1 MDIHNIL
8 DQIDEIIYIADLASC
23 ELLYLNRIGRERFGT
38 PAPGVKCYEFLQ
50 GEENPCEFCTNG
62 VLPHLRDK
70 RVTWVRQHSAVGNML
85 LHDSVID
92 YEGRPCRMEV
102 AIDIDRYVTELDTVQ
117 SDLAAEKKL
126 VACIEDLITNSDFSS
141 AIDSMLNT
149 IIEHYHADRAYIFEF
164 DWEKNLTRN
173 TYEICRDG
181 VAPQKENL
189 QAVPIEVVALWVDIF
204 KNQEKKITIIED
216 VDALKDDPARRIE
229 YDCLHPQG
237 IKSLITVPI
246 LTDGKLHG
254 FLGVDDP
261 HAHMDAPEL
270 LTQVTYIA
278 ANELQKRLL
287 TEALMKKSYQDPL
300 SGLNNRLAYAETLEQ
315 LRGKEF
321 PVGVGFLDIN
331 GLKWINDTLGHDMG
345 DKVIQKICG
354 ILEEHI
360 EQQYIYH
367 ISGDEFVILWPE
379 VGYQTFMHAAEDLGA
394 ALSDEENIAS
404 FGFVWGK
411 EEDTGIAVRKAEKAM
426 QTAKNKFYAAN
437 TERKDSRPGYLDAL
451 LQEFRDSIFIP
462 YLQPLYSIR
471 YDRVYGAEV
480 LVRKIDPH
488 GNIHTPVEF
497 IGIMERE
504 HMISMVDFTMLRQAC
519 ELIQKWKPAWPD
531 IVFNV
536 NFSRNTLAE
545 PDFLER
551 IDRILSE
558 TGADPAQLIFEI
570 TESSQNIQLESLY
583 DRLDE
588 VKQRGIS
595 LAIDDLGTEAACLE
609 MLYLP
614 QISVAKIDKS
624 LIDKA
629 EHSDREQL
637 VIRHLVDLCHDLD
650 MRCVAEGIETD
661 SQIELLKKLGCD
673 RLQGYKI
680 GKPMPAEDFFH
691 RFGETAL
698 HKK

>member
-1 MDIHNIL
+1 
-8 DQIDEIIYIADLASC
+8 
-23 ELLYLNRIGRERFGT
+23 
-38 PAPGVKCYEFLQ
+38 
-50 GEENPCEFCTNG
+50 
-62 VLPHLRDK
+62 
-70 RVTWVRQHSAVGNML
+70 
-85 LHDSVID
+85 
-92 YEGRPCRMEV
+92 MEV
-102 AIDIDRYVTELDTVQ
+102 HKSLNPLTELDAVQ
-117 SDLAAEKKL
+117 SNLAAEKKL
-126 VACIEDLITNSDFSS
+126 VDCIENLVMNHDFSS
-141 AIDSMLNT
+141 AINSMLNT
-149 IIEHYHADRAYIFEF
+149 IIEHYHADRTYIFEF
-164 DWEKNLTRN
+164 DWEKKLTRN
-173 TYEICRDG
+173 TYEICGDG
-181 VAPQKENL
+181 VEPQKENL

-204 KNQEKKITIIED
+204 KNQEKKITIIKD

-246 LTDGKLHG
+246 FTDGKLHG
-254 FLGVDDP
+254 FLGVDNP

-270 LTQVTYIA
+270 LTQLTYIA

-287 TEALMKKSYQDPL
+287 TEALTKKSYQDPL
-300 SGLNNRLAYAETLEQ
+300 TGLNNRLAYAETLEH

-345 DKVIQKICG
+345 NKVIQKICG
-354 ILEEHI
+354 ILKEHI
-360 EQQYIYH
+360 EQQYVYH

-379 VGYQTFMHAAEDLGA
+379 IDYQTFIHAAENLGT

-462 YLQPLYSIR
+462 YLQPLYSIQ
-471 YDRVYGAEV
+471 YNRVYGAEV

-519 ELIQKWKPAWPD
+519 ELIQKWKPVWPN
-531 IVFNV
+531 IVLNV

-551 IDRILSE
+551 IDQIISE
-558 TGADPAQLIFEI
+558 TGVNPAQLIFEI

-583 DRLDE
+583 NRLDE

-637 VIRHLVDLCHDLD
+637 VIRHLVDLCHDLN

-680 GKPMPAEDFFH
+680 GKPMPAEDFFEQFNP
-691 RFGETAL
+691 RTETPL
-698 HKK
+698 HSVSR